1 MTFRV
6 IFTTKKTFEN
16 SSNTHISLS
25 CSKCHIFLGW
35 VYPIVTHWVWSE
47 GTIDKN
53 QTLHGQ
59 GWLNKWGFVDF
70 AGSGVVHAL
79 GGTAALVACIIIGP
93 RKGRFGDFEGR
104 PIQMS
109 GHSMPMA
116 ALGGFIL
123 LFGFLAFNAGSQVL

>member
-1 MTFRV
+1 MAC
-6 IFTTKKTFEN
+6 IE
-16 SSNTHISLS
+16 
-25 CSKCHIFLGW
+25 CYIFLGW
-35 VYPIVTHWVWSE
+35 VYPIVSHWVWSE
-47 GTIDKN
+47 GMEG
-53 QTLHGQ
+53 HGG
-59 GWLNKWGFVDF
+59 GWLFEWGFVDF
-70 AGSGVVHAL
+70 AGSAVVHAL

-123 LFGFLAFNAGSQVL
+123 LFGFLAFNAGSQVHTLSRQFQIRLTL

>member
-1 MTFRV
+1 MAC
-6 IFTTKKTFEN
+6 I
-16 SSNTHISLS
+16 
-25 CSKCHIFLGW
+25 KCRIFLGW
-35 VYPIVTHWVWSE
+35 VYPIVSHWVWSE
-47 GTIDKN
+47 GPIDEN
-53 QTLHGQ
+53 QTLLSPHGR
-59 GWLNKWGFVDF
+59 GWLNEWGFVDF
-70 AGSGVVHAL
+70 AGSAVVHTL

-104 PIQMS
+104 PVQMS

>member
-1 MTFRV
+1 MACF
-6 IFTTKKTFEN
+6 
-16 SSNTHISLS
+16 
-25 CSKCHIFLGW
+25 KCHIFLGW
-35 VYPIVTHWVWSE
+35 VYPIVSHWVWSE
-47 GTIDKN
+47 GPIDEN
-53 QTLHGQ
+53 QKLLSPHGR
-59 GWLNKWGFVDF
+59 GWLNEWGFVDF
-70 AGSGVVHAL
+70 AGSAVVHAL

-93 RKGRFGDFEGR
+93 RKGRFDDFKSR

>member
-1 MTFRV
+1 M
-6 IFTTKKTFEN
+6 
-16 SSNTHISLS
+16 
-25 CSKCHIFLGW
+25 
-35 VYPIVTHWVWSE
+35 YPIVSHWVWSE
-47 GTIDKN
+47 GPIDEN
-53 QTLHGQ
+53 QTLLSPHGR
-59 GWLNKWGFVDF
+59 GWLNEWGFVDF
-70 AGSGVVHAL
+70 AGSAVVHAL

-104 PIQMS
+104 PVQMS